1 MGNAVVRSVNTFN
14 MMSPPPKHMAST
26 PHQAPR
32 VGESINP
39 FRSINTSNFHSR
51 KSVSRTA
58 KSVRSASKYHPKGD
72 FKSTPNKQNI
82 AELLFFG
89 NSDSVQSNNEMIA
102 GRAEDVAGM

>member
-1 MGNAVVRSVNTFN
+1 MGNAVVCSVNTFN

-39 FRSINTSNFHSR
+39 FRSINTSAFHSR

-58 KSVRSASKYHPKGD
+58 KSTHSVSKYHTKGD
-72 FKSTPNKQNI
+72 FKSPPDKQKI

-89 NSDSVQSNNEMIA
+89 NSDSVHSNNEMMA
-102 GRAEDVAGM
+102 GRAEDMTG

>member
-1 MGNAVVRSVNTFN
+1 MGNAVVSSVNTFN
-14 MMSPPPKHMAST
+14 MMSPPPKKLAST

-58 KSVRSASKYHPKGD
+58 KSVRSASKYHPKGE

-82 AELLFFG
+82 AELIFFG
-89 NSDSVQSNNEMIA
+89 NCDSAQSNNEMIDR
-102 GRAEDVAGM
+102 RAEDMTG